1 MSGYFFETETP
12 TRVFAEFLRTF
23 FYWTIAVAVSCESEF
38 AKTVIQMN
46 FWLSHDLV
54 YLNILS
60 SSWHFCVYF
69 WRAQAFRCI
78 LTASLTFDTYFS
90 FFFWQRRIEVS
101 WANLYRNKNR
111 KTSILLNLVNI
122 DPVVRKYDV
131 FELSCDYRIKVSR
144 DILGGAPSSR
154 VSALS
159 SFGGHRACESGD
171 KTFLIAT
178 WPRDWW
184 PRSPHPKSPPC

>member
-1 MSGYFFETETP
+1 MSGYFFEIETP

-101 WANLYRNKNR
+101 WTNLYRNKNR

-122 DPVVRKYDV
+122 DPVVEEIWRFWIVLWLQDQSVTWY
-131 FELSCDYRIKVSR
+131 FGWGSLIQSQCSIKFWR
-144 DILGGAPSSR
+144 P
-154 VSALS
+154 
-159 SFGGHRACESGD
+159 
-171 KTFLIAT
+171 
-178 WPRDWW
+178 
-184 PRSPHPKSPPC
+184 